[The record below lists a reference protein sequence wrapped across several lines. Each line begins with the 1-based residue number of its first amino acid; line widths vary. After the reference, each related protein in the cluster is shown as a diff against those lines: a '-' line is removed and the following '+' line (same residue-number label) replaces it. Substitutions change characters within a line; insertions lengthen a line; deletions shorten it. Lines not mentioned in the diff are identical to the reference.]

1 MSKFLAALT
10 LLILTAAPVA
20 HAWDFDYQPD
30 RPSRPGQGP
39 SRPGQGP
46 GYPGQ
51 PGYPEYPDRPGQ
63 PGRPGQGPVW
73 PAPRPPAQSI
83 QYINVGSFRVQK
95 ILETTNTVRVN
106 HPNVKVV
113 RLIARNNDVEVIQ
126 ARAQMEDGR
135 EIYMDGITGGL
146 GRDRGYNYTFEGP
159 RGLRIRSITVT
170 AVTRSLTGSR
180 ADLEVS
186 VGVYQ

>member
-10 LLILTAAPVA
+10 LLIVSVAPVA
-20 HAWDFDYQPD
+20 HAWDFEYNPGRPTQ
-30 RPSRPGQGP
+30 PSRPGQG
-39 SRPGQGP
+39 
-46 GYPGQ
+46 
-51 PGYPEYPDRPGQ
+51 PDRPGQ
-63 PGRPGQGPVW
+63 PGRPGQGPIW

-83 QYINVGSFRVQK
+83 VYQTVGTFRVQK

-126 ARAQMEDGR
+126 ARAQLEDGR

-146 GRDRGYNYTFEGP
+146 GRDRGFNYTFEGP
-159 RGLRIRSITVT
+159 RGIRIRSITVT

-180 ADLEVS
+180 AVLEVS

>member
-10 LLILTAAPVA
+10 LLILSVAPVA
-20 HAWDFDYQPD
+20 QAWDFDYNPG
-30 RPSRPGQGP
+30 RPGQP

-46 GYPGQ
+46 GRPGDGPGRPGQ
-51 PGYPEYPDRPGQ
+51 GPDRPGQ
-63 PGRPGQGPVW
+63 PGRPGQGPGW
-73 PAPRPPAQSI
+73 PAPRPPAQSL
-83 QYINVGSFRVQK
+83 QYQTVGTFRVQK

-106 HPNVKVV
+106 HPNVKVI
-113 RLIARNNDVEVIQ
+113 RLIARNNDVEVIE
-126 ARAQMEDGR
+126 ARAQLDNGR

-146 GRDRGYNYTFEGP
+146 GRDRGYSYTLSGP
-159 RGLRIRSITVT
+159 YGERIRSITVR